1 MVLTSWESIKK
12 VCKYYAVRPGI
23 FFWFNIGCILLLG
36 ASVVVLVAIVVEV
49 VVVVVVVEVVVV
61 DVIETASVV

>member
-1 MVLTSWESIKK
+1 MINKK
-12 VCKYYAVRPGI
+12 VCKYSAEGQG
-23 FFWFNIGCILLLG
+23 FSLWFNIGCILLLG

>member
-1 MVLTSWESIKK
+1 MINKK
-12 VCKYYAVRPGI
+12 VCKYSAEGQG
-23 FFWFNIGCILLLG
+23 FSLWFNIGCILLLG
-36 ASVVVLVAIVVEV
+36 ASVVVLVAIVVDVVVV

>member
-1 MVLTSWESIKK
+1 MINKKK
-12 VCKYYAVRPGI
+12 VCKYYAEGQE
-23 FFWFNIGCILLLG
+23 FSFWFNIGCMLLLG
-36 ASVVVLVAIVVEV
+36 ASGVVSVAIVVEV